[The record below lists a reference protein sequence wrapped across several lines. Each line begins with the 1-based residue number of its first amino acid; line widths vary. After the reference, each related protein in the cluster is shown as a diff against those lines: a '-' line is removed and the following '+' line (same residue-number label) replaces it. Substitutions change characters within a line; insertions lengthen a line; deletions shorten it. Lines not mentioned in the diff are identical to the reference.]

1 MIEPVQGGA
10 DMGPYH
16 NRLKTPEEIELLKK
30 REELSRFQW
39 NLTELEQSYVALKV
53 EIRQF
58 EQQYE
63 ALLGARIRLLEDLE
77 WQMKGLLG
85 NNDIISDSDSL
96 DSEETVSHFH
106 HRTDLLDDDDT
117 FVPNEPQK
125 SLKSLYREV
134 AKAIHPDLAS
144 DEEDRLRRQELMT
157 IANQAYGVGD
167 RAALKDILC
176 DWELGPEP
184 GPSTNIALELVRV
197 IRLIARVQ
205 QNIHEVIRQIEE
217 LKTTDIYCFKL
228 RIDETSLDGV
238 DLMAEM
244 AAKVDLDIVKAR
256 QRLAALRGE
265 VDVREQHGPPV
276 LATRLLSF
284 PVDQVCG
291 VLYERSA
298 GSVDYRDWQR
308 LGNARGV
315 REVLLDKAVRL
326 DVKGK
331 GGVGLQFL
339 DVLLPDDLQ
348 ALYLYDIDNSAL
360 EHLAHF
366 SGLDELYLS
375 NTTVSDEG
383 ILILGALQGLRR
395 LSIYHT
401 AISDAGLDNL
411 ALLKGLKWL
420 TCSGT
425 GITDAGLNRFRRQVP
440 GCKAVNFEWRYGK

>member
-1 MIEPVQGGA
+1 
-10 DMGPYH
+10 MGPYH

-39 NLTELEQSYVALKV
+39 NLAELEQSYATLKA

-58 EQQYE
+58 EQHYE
-63 ALLGARIRLLEDLE
+63 ALLGARIRILEDLE
-77 WQMKGLLG
+77 WQLKGLLG
-85 NNDIISDSDSL
+85 NDDIVSDADSVEF
-96 DSEETVSHFH
+96 EETVSNFH

-117 FVPNEPQK
+117 PVPDEPQK
-125 SLKSLYREV
+125 RLKSLYREV

-157 IANQAYGVGD
+157 IANQAYGMGD
-167 RAALKDILC
+167 RAALEDILC

-184 GPSTNIALELVRV
+184 GPATDIALELVRV

-205 QNIHEVIRQIEE
+205 QNIHAVIRQIEE
-217 LKTTDIYCFKL
+217 LKTTDIYGFML
-228 RIDETSLDGV
+228 RIDETTVDGIN
-238 DLMAEM
+238 LMAEM
-244 AAKVDLDIVKAR
+244 AAKVDLDIIKTR
-256 QRLAALRGE
+256 QQLAALRGE
-265 VDVREQHGPPV
+265 VDTQVQHSSPA
-276 LATRLLSF
+276 LATRLLRF

-291 VLYERSA
+291 ILYERSA

-331 GGVGLQFL
+331 GGAGMHFL
-339 DVLLPDDLQ
+339 DALLPDDLQ
-348 ALYLYDIDNSAL
+348 ALFLYDIDDSAL
-360 EHLAHF
+360 EHLKHF
-366 SGLDELYLS
+366 SGLNELYLS
-375 NTTVSDEG
+375 NTTVSDKG
-383 ILILGALQGLRR
+383 LHLLDALRGLRR

-411 ALLKGLKWL
+411 ALLKELKWL

-425 GITDAGLNRFRRQVP
+425 RVTDEGLERFRRQVP